1 MSKIKWIEGGGYL
14 VVITPGK
21 APKNISVDS
30 KIYKKIKKAIEKDN
44 LPLIN
49 ELLFPTEELEKK
61 TKGILKIKSTGEV
74 LLKNKIINPVIA
86 QIGKDLLEKGYPLE
100 PLIALDNNICNSRN
114 EWVKEQLFRFLK
126 FNKSPITKDGCF
138 IGYKGVHK
146 IDEHLYDCYTHRIL
160 NDIGLTVSMPYSEV
174 TKDPHQSCSTGLHVA
189 SNSYVFSCYPNK
201 THIIVKVNPKDV
213 VSVPYDYEN
222 QKIRV
227 CKYKVLGLLKD
238 SHKLEDIYFQWDNKP
253 KKVSHKSKVSVMD
266 LSKMTASAIIDYV
279 LSATDIIIPISPKSK
294 RTVIKYALKYLEDA
308 GYKVDGTNVEIRKN
322 LLTQKKEKEKVVSI
336 KGLSAKDILDKVIND
351 LKYEITFSIKS
362 KRSIVKKAIQLYT
375 EKGYKIE
382 HD

>member
-14 VVITPGK
+14 VVITPGN
-21 APKNISVDS
+21 APKNISVDNQ
-30 KIYKKIKKAIEKDN
+30 IYKKIKKAIEKDN
-44 LPLIN
+44 LSLIN
-49 ELLFPTEELEKK
+49 ELLFPAKELEKK
-61 TKGILKIKSTGEV
+61 TKGVLKIKDTGEV
-74 LLKNKIINPVIA
+74 LLKNKLINPVIA
-86 QIGKDLLEKGYPLE
+86 NIGKDLLEKGYPLE
-100 PLIALDNNICNSRN
+100 PLIALDNNINNSKN
-114 EWVKEQLFRFLK
+114 EWVKEQLIRFLK
-126 FNKSPITKDGCF
+126 SNKSPITEDGCF
-138 IGYKGVHK
+138 IGYKGVL
-146 IDEHLYDCYTHRIL
+146 ELEGHLYDCYSSKIL
-160 NDIGLTVSMPYSEV
+160 NDIGRTVSMPYSNV
-174 TKDPHQSCSTGLHVA
+174 IADPHQNCCAGLHVA
-189 SNSYVFSCYPNK
+189 AYDYVFSCYPNK

-238 SHKLEDIYFQWDNKP
+238 NQKLEDIYFQWDSKP

-308 GYKVDGTNVEIRKN
+308 GYKVDGTNVEIHKN
-322 LLTQKKEKEKVVSI
+322 LLTQKKEKVVSI

-362 KRSIVKKAIQLYT
+362 KRSIVKRAIQLYT